1 MSKKIL
7 ILGLVGILCIGSG
20 YIIYQNFQETSSE
33 NVKIQTDRDSYT
45 PIMSST
51 VGIELV
57 PIYTSE
63 RDSESV
69 KFHWRT
75 NYGYFVSWKSP
86 EYKVIPLG
94 TEVIN
99 NGEKI
104 YWSYDP
110 TEMGEKK
117 PPVQISLTIE
127 DAISGQP
134 LAESTLEIE
143 WEDQDIAKVKK

>member
-20 YIIYQNFQETSSE
+20 YIIYQNFQETSPE
-33 NVKIQTDRDSYT
+33 KVKIQTDRDSYT

-51 VGIELV
+51 VGIGLV

-63 RDSESV
+63 RDPESV

-75 NYGYFVSWKSP
+75 NYGHFVSWKSP

-104 YWSYDP
+104 YWSYN
-110 TEMGEKK
+110 EMSEKK
-117 PPVQISLTIE
+117 PSVHISLTVE
-127 DAISGQP
+127 DALSGEP
-134 LAESTLEIE
+134 LIETCLGIE
-143 WEDQDIAKVKK
+143 WEDQHIAKVKK